1 MVFFLSKDFEEKYVK
16 EVEVRRVEKKRLK
29 RIKDED
35 LFETV
40 EEVFDRATL
49 MSLYDLL
56 NRGIIDEMLGVIS
69 AGKESRVY
77 WAKSHEGDLAV
88 KIYLTSSM
96 EFRKS
101 ILQYI
106 AGDPR
111 FEGVKRETRHLI
123 YTWAL
128 KEYKNLEE
136 ALRAGVRVP
145 RPIKAHRNIL
155 VMEFIGEEGVP
166 APLLKECTLSMEEA
180 KEIFEEVLNFIKLL
194 YTKAEIVHADLS
206 EFNMMLWNGKCYLI
220 DFGQAVS
227 IKHPLAHEYLIR
239 DLKNVIRFFSENG
252 VEVPEVQEVYEWV
265 VK

>member
-1 MVFFLSKDFEEKYVK
+1 LSKDFEEKITK
-16 EVEVRRVEKKRLK
+16 EVELKKFEKRRFRK
-29 RIKDED
+29 IKDED

-77 WAKSHEGDLAV
+77 WAKSREGDLAV

-101 ILQYI
+101 IYQYI
-106 AGDPR
+106 VGDPR
-111 FEGVKRETRHLI
+111 FEGVKRETRHMI

-136 ALRAGVRVP
+136 AYRVGVRVP
-145 RPIKAHRNIL
+145 RPIKAHKNIL
-155 VMEFIGEEGVP
+155 VMEFLGEDGTP
-166 APLLKECTLSMEEA
+166 APLLKDCQLDVDEA
-180 KEIFEEVLNFIKLL
+180 TRIFNEVLNFIKLL

-206 EFNMMLWNGKCYLI
+206 EFNMMMWNGKCYFI

-227 IKHPLAHEYLIR
+227 IRHPMAQEFLAR
-239 DLKNVIRFFSENG
+239 DIKNVLRFFSESG
-252 VEVPEVQEVYEWV
+252 VEVPSFEEVYKWV
-265 VK
+265 VEE